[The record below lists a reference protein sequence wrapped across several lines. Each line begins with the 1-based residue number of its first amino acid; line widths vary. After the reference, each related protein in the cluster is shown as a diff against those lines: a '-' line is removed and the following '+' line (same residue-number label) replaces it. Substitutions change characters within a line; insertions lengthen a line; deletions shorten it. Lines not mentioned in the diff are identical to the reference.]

1 VIRIVLGAT
10 GLAQTRFAISPL
22 HAAAELLYFQARF
35 PHAIGR
41 DWRAAAGE
49 ALRGGGLDLLT
60 LLARD
65 GAHGYMPDFLLPEP
79 AGYESDPDTELHQVA
94 VTPAARIGYETHNLR
109 DGAPWCGSGPSGR
122 RSAALLTAIGRGERF
137 LAERAASQLA
147 QFWQAVLAARWP
159 RIRAR
164 LEDDIAHRTRVM
176 GRDGFAAMATGLHP
190 ALGWARGG
198 LDLQMTH
205 YHGLATA
212 QSMIL
217 VPAAFGHLP
226 FNVIDPAQAPGRR
239 APLISYP
246 AMTGAP
252 ITAPALDDLIG
263 PTRALLLAD
272 LAAPRTT
279 EQLAQRLHL
288 SPSTVSYHLQV
299 LYRAGVVFRTRRSR
313 HVYYHSGSAAPAILS
328 VPQEA
333 AR

>member
-1 VIRIVLGAT
+1 VIRIVVGST

-22 HAAAELLYFQARF
+22 HTAAELLYFHARV

-41 DWRAAAGE
+41 DWRAAADD
-49 ALRGGGLDLLT
+49 ALQGSRLDLLAA
-60 LLARD
+60 LARD

-79 AGYESDPDTELHQVA
+79 AGYESDPDEELHQVA
-94 VTPAARIGYETHNLR
+94 ITPAPRIGYETQNLL
-109 DGAPWCGSGPSGR
+109 DGAPWSSSGPPGR
-122 RSAALLTAIGRGERF
+122 PAALLTAIGQHEGF
-137 LAERAASQLA
+137 LAERAAGQLA
-147 QFWQAVLAARWP
+147 QFWQAVLAARWS

-164 LEDDIAHRTRVM
+164 LEDDIAHRTRVIA
-176 GRDGFAAMATGLHP
+176 RNGFAAMAATLHP
-190 ALGWARGG
+190 ALAWDRGG
-198 LDLQMTH
+198 LNLEMNH
-205 YHGLATA
+205 YRGLAA
-212 QSMIL
+212 AKSMIL
-217 VPAAFGHLP
+217 LPAAFGHLP
-226 FNVIDPAQAPGRR
+226 FNVIDPVSAPGYR

-252 ITAPALDDLIG
+252 VTAPALDELIG

-313 HVYYHSGSAAPAILS
+313 HVYYHSGSSAPPILG
-328 VPQEA
+328 VAEEA
-333 AR
+333 TH